1 MSSQLDATTAKGR
14 VEVRTRSRKTL
25 CGSCERTRAPAREQ
39 HPQGALPAAS
49 RWRSGSVAP
58 RARVATEHTRPPTS
72 RTTTN
77 PCCCSL
83 PDTIQRS
90 CVPRGAVLT
99 GSVFCRGLPGQDHGR
114 EVPALAPGAAVAG
127 GQVRG
132 GGAARAADGRRGLC
146 ARVFHEAG
154 AQAELFRQRAGGHRQ
169 LICEAARSN
178 PCGNPAWPVCSSWYP
193 YSDGLCYLSV
203 ISVRSTPACSRY
215 YTHAPSHSRALPA
228 KAAPQARGNCRFAG
242 G

>member
-25 CGSCERTRAPAREQ
+25 CGSCERTRQRASSTRRERCQ
-39 HPQGALPAAS
+39 AAS

-154 AQAELFRQRAGGHRQ
+154 AQAELLRQRAGGHRQ
-169 LICEAARSN
+169 LI
-178 PCGNPAWPVCSSWYP
+178 SSLEPLRESRGACLFILVPIQRWA
-193 YSDGLCYLSV
+193 LLSL
-203 ISVRSTPACSRY
+203 RHFCP
-215 YTHAPSHSRALPA
+215 
-228 KAAPQARGNCRFAG
+228 
-242 G
+242 